1 MRRRKPGTCRKPMP
15 STAAGSAICRHTAPE
30 VMTPLAELPK
40 TRATIE
46 RIQSEGRKCALARA
60 RRARFFEGKLDHVRL
75 DRLDDPDEWR
85 KVPILDKETLRKLDD
100 NEFYEKFC
108 VTPDDGFAEYW
119 RSGGSTGMPL
129 FYPRSYDDI
138 EAAMI
143 GFARVY
149 DCARCRQGSSA
160 H

>member
-1 MRRRKPGTCRKPMP
+1 M
-15 STAAGSAICRHTAPE
+15 
-30 VMTPLAELPK
+30 
-40 TRATIE
+40 
-46 RIQSEGRKCALARA
+46 
-60 RRARFFEGKLDHVRL
+60 

-129 FYPRSYDDI
+129 FCPRSYDDI
-138 EAAMI
+138 EAAMV
-143 GFARVY
+143 GARY
-149 DCARCRQGSSA
+149 GKWSDPGQPSHGLRCNDFRVS
-160 H
+160 